1 MRVFQSSKFRQKI
14 PLSFEEK
21 TLQQKD
27 LTAALYDMM
36 RYVNEQHPSKRASE
50 EEEEWATLCT
60 YVLCILFQG

>member
-1 MRVFQSSKFRQKI
+1 MKNPFDKNYPSKRK
-14 PLSFEEK
+14 LYNSK
-21 TLQQKD
+21 G

-60 YVLCILFQG
+60 YALCILFQG